1 MAAVPKN
8 ITLAELRG
16 LARTGDLTDQE
27 LRTYFAL
34 DKLHSEAFAPAVR
47 VNYAHVDT
55 GGKELSP
62 ERTAALYALATAKRQ
77 AAPVRRRMRVTTLV
91 ARPRVLAEGDSWFN
105 LPDLFYPKDAID
117 VLRQTHDVVNVAIW
131 SDTIQN
137 MVKQKQY
144 VQKLKAGT
152 GFRHFLFSG
161 GGNDVLGS
169 IGEFVLPRRPGD
181 TNSSPA
187 NAASYVKAEFTARVG
202 KVIGLYRTMLKDVRK
217 VSTATVYV
225 HGYANAVP
233 KKNGP
238 YLGERLE
245 ALGFDPATVGPLCK
259 SIVKHMV
266 DEFNTKLEAF
276 ATSNAGVVY
285 VDLRPH
291 VGANDWHTDEIHPKA
306 SGATKIA
313 AEFAA
318 RIAAVP
324 VI

>member
-1 MAAVPKN
+1 MAAAPKN
-8 ITLAELRG
+8 ITLAELRDR
-16 LARTGDLTDQE
+16 ARKGDLNNQE
-27 LRTYFAL
+27 LRAYFAL
-34 DKLHSEAFAPAVR
+34 DKLHSEAFVPAVR
-47 VNYAHVDT
+47 VNYARVDT
-55 GGKELSP
+55 GGKELSTK
-62 ERTAALYALATAKRQ
+62 RTAALYALATAERKV
-77 AAPVRRRMRVTTLV
+77 APVRRRMRVTTLV

-105 LPDLFYPKDAID
+105 LPDLFYPRDAID
-117 VLRQTHDVVNVAIW
+117 VLRQTHDVVNMAIW

-181 TNSSPA
+181 TNSSRV
-187 NAASYVKAEFTARVG
+187 NAASYVKAEFTTQVG
-202 KVIGLYRTMLKDVRK
+202 KVIGLYGTMLKDVRK

-245 ALGFDPATVGPLCK
+245 ALGFDPAAVGPLCK
-259 SIVKHMV
+259 AIIKHMV
-266 DEFNTKLEAF
+266 GMFNTKLEDF
-276 ATSNAGVVY
+276 ATSNQGVVY

-291 VGANDWHTDEIHPKA
+291 MGANDWHTDEIHPRA

-313 AEFAA
+313 DAFAA
-318 RIAAVP
+318 KIAATP
-324 VI
+324 VS